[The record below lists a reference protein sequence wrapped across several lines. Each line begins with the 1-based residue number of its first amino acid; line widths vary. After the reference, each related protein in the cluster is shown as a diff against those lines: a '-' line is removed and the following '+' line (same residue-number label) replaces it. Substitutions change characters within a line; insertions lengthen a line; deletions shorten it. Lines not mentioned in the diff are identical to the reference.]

1 MWLAIAQ
8 SSRAILLSAAAV
20 AAAMEI
26 CERFQYYCTG
36 MYHSM
41 LRDLEAASEKVCAW
55 RGSEKLRIWREKGRE
70 EERNVLRGHRRA
82 GSPFDGRSGGE
93 R

>member
-8 SSRAILLSAAAV
+8 SGRAILLSVAAV

-36 MYHSM
+36 MYHSI
-41 LRDLEAASEKVCAW
+41 LRDFEAASEKVV
-55 RGSEKLRIWREKGRE
+55 RG
-70 EERNVLRGHRRA
+70 A
-82 GSPFDGRSGGE
+82 APRS
-93 R
+93 